1 VVPLVLIVSS
11 LVFGIAVGRWWAL
24 VAAIPV
30 GIAVGLTAEIEIPGR
45 YLGPGYWSGRGGRH
59 RRGSAGSPADYRAAT
74 LIGTE
79 LV

>member
-45 YLGPGYWSGRGGRH
+45 YLGSGYGVV
-59 RRGSAGSPADYRAAT
+59 AAIT
-74 LIGTE
+74 IGTGV
-79 LV
+79 LVRRLIAAPRR